1 MNDMKSHLPLRI
13 WLIVSVTLLISA
25 VIVRLAWAVTYA
37 PSAGYLFV
45 VLAILLVTLG
55 IYALVVYLLIK
66 PSVKKLKS
74 LPVRIGVTVIVTAA
88 VISPILHFIRFVPSP
103 EGASPL
109 SVIIATGLL
118 IDGII
123 HFVRFVPSPEA
134 AAPLSVVIASLL
146 LVGGIGAYLLAL
158 WVIWSVWK
166 ARES

>member
-1 MNDMKSHLPLRI
+1 
-13 WLIVSVTLLISA
+13 VSVTLLISA

-55 IYALVVYLLIK
+55 IYALFLYLIIK
-66 PSVKKLKS
+66 PSLKKLRS
-74 LPVRIGVTVIVTAA
+74 LLVRIWVTIIIT
-88 VISPILHFIRFVPSP
+88 
-103 EGASPL
+103 GA
-109 SVIIATGLL
+109 L

-134 AAPLSVVIASLL
+134 ASPLSVVIASLL

-166 ARES
+166 ARKS

>member
-1 MNDMKSHLPLRI
+1 MTMKSHLPLRI

-55 IYALVVYLLIK
+55 IYALFLYLIIK
-66 PSVKKLKS
+66 PSPKKLKS
-74 LPVRIGVTVIVTAA
+74 LLVRIWVT
-88 VISPILHFIRFVPSP
+88 
-103 EGASPL
+103 
-109 SVIIATGLL
+109 IIITGGL

-134 AAPLSVVIASLL
+134 ASPLSVVIASLL
-146 LVGGIGAYLLAL
+146 LVGGISAYLLVL

-166 ARES
+166 ARKS

>member
-55 IYALVVYLLIK
+55 IYALFLYLIIK
-66 PSVKKLKS
+66 PSLKKLKS
-74 LPVRIGVTVIVTAA
+74 LPVRIWVTIIIT
-88 VISPILHFIRFVPSP
+88 
-103 EGASPL
+103 GA
-109 SVIIATGLL
+109 L

-134 AAPLSVVIASLL
+134 ASPLSVIIASLF
-146 LVGGIGAYLLAL
+146 LVGGISAYLLVL

-166 ARES
+166 ARKS